1 MSILV
6 FQEVKSERKPEEV
19 PEKVLSLVDH
29 SLKGNETCDNEGV
42 WPFVWDFAGQAVYH
56 AILPIFLSQEA
67 IYVLV
72 LDLTKELS
80 ASTQCR
86 IRPPN
91 RDEIEVNS
99 PYAEDTNLDHMM
111 RWLDLVHS
119 LGRPDT
125 NEVLPPVVL
134 VGTHAD
140 GVRDPCKEMESVD
153 RIICSMAHQ
162 ATLGDILKDSLF
174 IDNTNPNREN
184 DPQIVSLRAELLD
197 LAKKMPHINKV
208 IPMQWLRVEQ
218 KVDEMVKEKGIHYVG
233 KKRFAKDISGGICQ
247 FNDTDDVEELL
258 HFLQARGRV
267 IYKDLPENPDGLVV
281 LDPQWLIKI
290 LCEIITVSPPWK
302 NHPVIQK
309 DYQDLGKKGLLSQK
323 LLNRA
328 FEHLELNDIRNSLIH
343 IMESFDVICNSKN
356 CKGEDYP
363 YLVPCMLES
372 PKKNTRGT
380 NTRTGPLPVFL
391 TFNTNYVP
399 CGLFCRLVVQFWE
412 WTSQLCGSCMAPSLF
427 ANAAQFTVSKDYQ
440 LTLECL
446 KTVIKLKIWTPR
458 DSDKMEEKRICK
470 ELLRQATILS
480 GIVSFPLNLI
490 ITGKLILNEI
500 P

>member
-1 MSILV
+1 M
-6 FQEVKSERKPEEV
+6 
-19 PEKVLSLVDH
+19 
-29 SLKGNETCDNEGV
+29 
-42 WPFVWDFAGQAVYH
+42 
-56 AILPIFLSQEA
+56 
-67 IYVLV
+67 
-72 LDLTKELS
+72 LDLEKELR
-80 ASTQCR
+80 APAQCR
-86 IRPPN
+86 MRPPN
-91 RDEIEVNS
+91 HDEIEVNS
-99 PYAEDTNLDHMM
+99 PYVEDTNLDRMI
-111 RWLDLVHS
+111 RWLDLVHY
-119 LGRPDT
+119 LGRQEFQRNSVNTKDVFPR
-125 NEVLPPVVL
+125 VVL
-134 VGTHAD
+134 VGTNAD
-140 GVRDPCKEMESVD
+140 GVRDPSEEMNSVMET
-153 RIICSMAHQ
+153 ICSTAHS
-162 ATLGDILKDSLF
+162 ATRHHISEESFF
-174 IDNTNPNREN
+174 IDNTNPDREE
-184 DPQIVSLRAELLD
+184 DTQIDCLCKKILD
-197 LAKKMPHINKV
+197 LAEKMPDEE
-208 IPMQWLRVEQ
+208 IPLQWHRVEQ
-218 KVDEMVKEKGIHYVG
+218 KIDEMVKEEGIHYVG
-233 KKRFAKDISGGICQ
+233 KKRFTEDISGNICQ
-247 FNDTDDVEELL
+247 FNDNDGVEELL

-267 IYKDLPENPDGLVV
+267 IYQDLPENPDGLVV

-290 LCEIITVSPPWK
+290 LCEIITVSPPWR
-302 NHPVIQK
+302 NNPVVQK
-309 DYQDLGKKGLLSQK
+309 DYQVLGKKGLLSQQ

-328 FEHLELNDIRNSLIH
+328 FEHLELNDIRSSLIH

-470 ELLRQATILS
+470 ELLR
-480 GIVSFPLNLI
+480 
-490 ITGKLILNEI
+490 
-500 P
+500 

>member
-1 MSILV
+1 M
-6 FQEVKSERKPEEV
+6 
-19 PEKVLSLVDH
+19 
-29 SLKGNETCDNEGV
+29 
-42 WPFVWDFAGQAVYH
+42 
-56 AILPIFLSQEA
+56 
-67 IYVLV
+67 

-80 ASTQCR
+80 APAQCR
-86 IRPPN
+86 IRPPRPPN
-91 RDEIEVNS
+91 QDEIEVNS
-99 PYAEDTNLDHMM
+99 PYVEDTNLDHMM

-119 LGRPDT
+119 LGQPEFQGKSANIKD
-125 NEVLPPVVL
+125 VLPPVVL

-302 NHPVIQK
+302 NDPIIK
-309 DYQDLGKKGLLSQK
+309 RDYQVLRKKGLLSQR
-323 LLNRA
+323 LLNQA
-328 FEHLELNDIRNSLIH
+328 FEHLELNDIKDSLIH

-363 YLVPCMLES
+363 YFVPCMLKS

-380 NTRTGPLPVFL
+380 NMRSGPLPVFL

-399 CGLFCRLVVQFWE
+399 SGLFCRLVVHFWE
-412 WTSQLCGSCMAPSLF
+412 WASQLCGSCTAPSLF
-427 ANAAQFTVSKDYQ
+427 SNAARFNVSEEYQ
-440 LTLECL
+440 LTLECH
-446 KTVIKLKIWTPR
+446 KTVIELKIWTPG
-458 DSDKMEEKRICK
+458 DSNKTEEERICE
-470 ELLRQATILS
+470 ELLR
-480 GIVSFPLNLI
+480 
-490 ITGKLILNEI
+490 
-500 P
+500 

>member
-1 MSILV
+1 MS
-6 FQEVKSERKPEEV
+6 
-19 PEKVLSLVDH
+19 
-29 SLKGNETCDNEGV
+29 
-42 WPFVWDFAGQAVYH
+42 
-56 AILPIFLSQEA
+56 
-67 IYVLV
+67 
-72 LDLTKELS
+72 DLTKELS
-80 ASTQCR
+80 APAQCR

-91 RDEIEVNS
+91 HDEIEVNS
-99 PYAEDTNLDHMM
+99 PYVEDTNLDHMM

-119 LGRPDT
+119 LGRPEFQRKSENTKD
-125 NEVLPPVVL
+125 VLPPVVL

-140 GVRDPCKEMESVD
+140 GVRDPGKEMESVKET
-153 RIICSMAHQ
+153 ICSMARS
-162 ATLGDILKDSLF
+162 ATLGHISKESFF

-197 LAKKMPHINKV
+197 LAEKMPHINKV

-218 KVDEMVKEKGIHYVG
+218 KVDEMVKKGKHYVG
-233 KKRFAKDISGGICQ
+233 KKHFAEDISGGICQ
-247 FNDTDDVEELL
+247 FNDKDDVEELL

-267 IYKDLPENPDGLVV
+267 IYQDLPENPDGLVV

-302 NHPVIQK
+302 NDPVIQK
-309 DYQDLGKKGLLSQK
+309 DYQFLGKKGLLSQQ

-328 FEHLELNDIRNSLIH
+328 FEHLQLNDIKNSLIH

-380 NTRTGPLPVFL
+380 NMRTGPLPVFL

-399 CGLFCRLVVQFWE
+399 SGLFCRLVVHFWE
-412 WTSQLCGSCMAPSLF
+412 WASQLCGSCIDPTLF
-427 ANAAQFTVSKDYQ
+427 ANAAKFNVSKVYQ
-440 LTLECL
+440 VTLECH
-446 KTVIKLKIWTPR
+446 KTVIEVIIRTPR
-458 DSDKMEEKRICK
+458 DSDKMEEKRICE
-470 ELLRQATILS
+470 ELLR
-480 GIVSFPLNLI
+480 
-490 ITGKLILNEI
+490 
-500 P
+500 

>member
-1 MSILV
+1 M
-6 FQEVKSERKPEEV
+6 KSERKPEEV
-19 PEKVLSLVDH
+19 PEKVLSLVEHGLEVKDT
-29 SLKGNETCDNEGV
+29 SDNEDI

-56 AILPIFLSQEA
+56 AIHPIFLSQEA

-72 LDLTKELS
+72 SDLTIKLS
-80 ASTQCR
+80 APAQCR

-91 RDEIEVNS
+91 HDEIVVNS
-99 PYAEDTNLDHMM
+99 PYVADTNLDHMM

-119 LGRPDT
+119 LGRSEFQRKSGDT

-184 DPQIVSLRAELLD
+184 DPQIVSLRAKLLD
-197 LAKKMPHINKV
+197 LAKAMPHINKV

-218 KVDEMVKEKGIHYVG
+218 KVDEMVEKGMYYIG
-233 KKRFAKDISGGICQ
+233 KKRFAEDISGGICRS
-247 FNDTDDVEELL
+247 NGPDDVEELL

-267 IYKDLPENPDGLVV
+267 IYQDLPENPDGLVV

-290 LCEIITVSPPWK
+290 LCEIITVSPPWEDDL
-302 NHPVIQK
+302 VIQR
-309 DYQDLGKKGLLSQK
+309 DYQVLGKKGLLSQQ

-328 FEHLELNDIRNSLIH
+328 FDRLELNDIRNSLIH

-363 YLVPCMLES
+363 FFVPCMLKS
-372 PKKNTRGT
+372 PKKNTRDK
-380 NTRTGPLPVFL
+380 NMRTGPLPVFL
-391 TFNTNYVP
+391 KFNTNYVP
-399 CGLFCRLVVQFWE
+399 SGLFCRLVVHFWE
-412 WTSQLCGSCMAPSLF
+412 WASQLCGSCTAPSLF
-427 ANAAQFTVSKDYQ
+427 SNAARFNVSKEYQ
-440 LTLECL
+440 FALECH
-446 KTVIKLKIWTPR
+446 KTVIELKIWTQR
-458 DSDKMEEKRICK
+458 DSDRMEEKRICE
-470 ELLRQATILS
+470 ELLR
-480 GIVSFPLNLI
+480 
-490 ITGKLILNEI
+490 
-500 P
+500 